1 MTNTQPQKPVTIYI
15 VDDELLIC
23 ESLSLLIDTIDGYT
37 VNGYSTDGNTAL
49 REIGE
54 TKPALVIMDVKLKE
68 ENGIRLTE
76 IISRHVPETQ
86 VMILSSYC
94 NSNLLSMAIKAGAAG
109 YNTKDIRLSSL
120 QKSIESVINSDEFF
134 VHDDYC
140 YLMEDVINNKDLNPV
155 SALTPRELEIV
166 IHIVREFTT
175 REIAEKLG
183 ISEKTVRNH
192 KSNIMQKLKLKSD
205 ASLVKLAY
213 TMALI

>member
-1 MTNTQPQKPVTIYI
+1 MTNSQSKKPVTIYI

-23 ESLSLLIDTIDGYT
+23 ESLSYLIDTIDEYT
-37 VNGYSTDGNTAL
+37 VAGYSTDGNTAL
-49 REIGE
+49 REISE
-54 TKPALVIMDVKLKE
+54 IKPALVIMDVKLRK

-76 IISRHVPETQ
+76 IISRRMPETQ

-120 QKSIESVINSDEFF
+120 QKSIESVINSDKFF

-140 YLMEDVINNKDLNPV
+140 CMMEDVIDNKDLNPV
-155 SALTPRELEIV
+155 SALTQRELEIV